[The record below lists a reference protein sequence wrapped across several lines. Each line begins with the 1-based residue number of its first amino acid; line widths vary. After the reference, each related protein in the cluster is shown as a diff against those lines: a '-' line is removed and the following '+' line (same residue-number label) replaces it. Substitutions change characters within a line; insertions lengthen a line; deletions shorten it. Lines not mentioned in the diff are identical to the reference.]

1 MCAKY
6 KAAGVRNIS
15 FIALQK
21 GFIAHLAQELTFF
34 SFLQTNY
41 RQLRLSRRH
50 FKNERGISLL
60 QLHGTVV
67 AKHSGPGQK
76 TWDVEIS
83 NYSLFLFS
91 IISSLEKRI

>member
-50 FKNERGISLL
+50 FKKRTRYQPPTI
-60 QLHGTVV
+60 
-67 AKHSGPGQK
+67 AWYSGGK
-76 TWDVEIS
+76 A
-83 NYSLFLFS
+83 
-91 IISSLEKRI
+91 